1 MKKASLPMRQRAIA
15 LRQPTLALALLAICG
30 LAPAMDLLQA
40 YDAARQNDPNILAA
54 RAAADIGRERLP
66 QAIAQQLPNVSFSAQ
81 YGKNQ
86 LASTSPNFLGVDQTI
101 NTEYPSTSQ
110 TLTIRQPIYR
120 GYLFAQTRQAQAQFE
135 DAEATLA
142 QEEQNLLA
150 RVTGSYLEALLSQEQ
165 LELVLAQRAAN
176 TTQLDIARKAFAA
189 GAGTRTDIDEAQARL
204 DSTLALEI
212 EARQNMA
219 YTLRQLEQLTGSPA
233 GVLARLNLANFTL
246 TDPQPADLD
255 SWIARAERS
264 SPQLR
269 SLQAQL
275 ETARQ
280 EVEKASSGHE
290 PTLDATV
297 QWTSSASENVYNIRN
312 SYTNASVGVQLTIP
326 IYSGGYTS
334 SQVRQALAQQ
344 ERASQA
350 LEAGRRDLG
359 MRVFRELRGVTEN
372 IPKVRALEKA
382 LSSAEQL
389 IVSNRKSFQAGTR
402 TVIDILNAEQQR
414 FLVLRDLAQARYVY
428 LSARVR
434 LLSLVGEAD
443 LGALT
448 TINQMFGP

>member
-15 LRQPTLALALLAICG
+15 LRKPTLALALLATCG

-165 LELVLAQRAAN
+165 LELVLAQRAAS

-219 YTLRQLEQLTGSPA
+219 YTLRQLEQLTGSPS

-246 TDPQPADLD
+246 TDPQPANLD

-359 MRVFRELRGVTEN
+359 MRVFRELRGLTEN
-372 IPKVRALEKA
+372 IPKVRALEKS

>member
-15 LRQPTLALALLAICG
+15 LRKPTLALALLATCG

-165 LELVLAQRAAN
+165 LELVLAQRAAS

-312 SYTNASVGVQLTIP
+312 SYTNASVGVQMTIP
-326 IYSGGYTS
+326 IYGGGYTS

-359 MRVFRELRGVTEN
+359 MRVFRELRGLTEN
-372 IPKVRALEKA
+372 IPKVRALEKS

>member
-1 MKKASLPMRQRAIA
+1 MKKASLPMRQRASA

-165 LELVLAQRAAN
+165 LELVLAQRAAS

-219 YTLRQLEQLTGSPA
+219 YTLRQLEQLTGSPS

-359 MRVFRELRGVTEN
+359 MRVFRELRGLTEN
-372 IPKVRALEKA
+372 IPKVRALEKS

>member
-1 MKKASLPMRQRAIA
+1 
-15 LRQPTLALALLAICG
+15 
-30 LAPAMDLLQA
+30 
-40 YDAARQNDPNILAA
+40 
-54 RAAADIGRERLP
+54 
-66 QAIAQQLPNVSFSAQ
+66 
-81 YGKNQ
+81 
-86 LASTSPNFLGVDQTI
+86 
-101 NTEYPSTSQ
+101 
-110 TLTIRQPIYR
+110 
-120 GYLFAQTRQAQAQFE
+120 
-135 DAEATLA
+135 
-142 QEEQNLLA
+142 
-150 RVTGSYLEALLSQEQ
+150 
-165 LELVLAQRAAN
+165 
-176 TTQLDIARKAFAA
+176 
-189 GAGTRTDIDEAQARL
+189 
-204 DSTLALEI
+204 
-212 EARQNMA
+212 
-219 YTLRQLEQLTGSPA
+219 
-233 GVLARLNLANFTL
+233 VLARLNLANFTL
-246 TDPQPADLD
+246 ADPQPADLD
-255 SWIARAERS
+255 TWIARAERS
-264 SPQLR
+264 SPQLL

-280 EVEKASSGHE
+280 EVDKASSGHE
-290 PTLDATV
+290 PTLDATL

-326 IYSGGYTS
+326 IYGGGYTS

-428 LSARVR
+428 LSARIR

-443 LGALT
+443 LGALNA
-448 TINQMFGP
+448 INHMFGP

>member
-176 TTQLDIARKAFAA
+176 TAQLDIARKAFAA

-326 IYSGGYTS
+326 IYGGGYTS